1 MCHLGHH
8 LAGCGHV
15 DRAGQRHVKAEALQH
30 VGIAIALEEVGSARI
45 RGVEATAIALVGGAI
60 GLAGAAALLWIA
72 AGPLGVD
79 LSLDWLTA
87 LGSVAAAGVSG
98 IVAGWYPARRA
109 AALDV
114 IGALRQ
120 E

>member
-1 MCHLGHH
+1 M
-8 LAGCGHV
+8 V
-15 DRAGQRHVKAEALQH
+15 T
-30 VGIAIALEEVGSARI
+30 GSRCIQARSS
-45 RGVEATAIALVGGAI
+45 RSGSI
-60 GLAGAAALLWIA
+60 GLAAAAAVIAIA
-72 AGPLGVD
+72 AGPLGID
-79 LSLDWLTA
+79 LSLDWVTA

-114 IGALRQ
+114 ITALRQ